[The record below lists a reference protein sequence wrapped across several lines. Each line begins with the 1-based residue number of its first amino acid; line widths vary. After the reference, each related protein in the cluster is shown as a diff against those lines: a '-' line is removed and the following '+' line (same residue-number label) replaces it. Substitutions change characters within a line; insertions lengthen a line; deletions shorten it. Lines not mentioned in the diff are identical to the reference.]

1 MNANFS
7 HLNQPLVLKNA
18 LIKNRL
24 FFPNALPKT
33 QQGPECFPAD
43 PIISFYSGI
52 AKNGAAV
59 ICYADMSN
67 DKQREAFNWD
77 EQHFPMYDVSNPSVE
92 NYISQVADCVHYYG
106 SKIIVEVSAGNR
118 MEDVDVV
125 DGAADDLPPKELDH
139 EVHIAEM
146 KPQRRAMT
154 EQDMEAHI
162 QIAVDK
168 ALYYQ
173 RMGFDGGYLG
183 LFQGK
188 YGNFLSGEKNTRT
201 DAYGGSLE
209 NRARFPLRV
218 LQRIRAAVGPEF
230 MLVLDINRFSKG
242 LTFEDAVAFTKL
254 AEPYVDLIHLRVHQ
268 VQTAFEGT
276 EEEYLHPKNLEC
288 AKQIKA
294 AGIRIPIAAW
304 TGYQELAQMEK
315 VLESGTIDMIAAG
328 RFQLCNPGLG
338 AALSCGEEGQLLPC
352 LLCNKCH
359 GDTLKGPW
367 LARCS
372 INPLVGLAA
381 RVNRMVEPVTGK
393 KHVAVVGG
401 GPAGMAAA
409 MYLRQRGHAVDLYEK
424 SAHLGGQ
431 IQTARYPA
439 FKWPLKRFLARMEEI
454 TQSGD
459 TRVYLETEATGEAL
473 REKGYDA
480 VVVAIG
486 SASKRPKV
494 AGADSPDVWLPIQVY
509 GHEQELGKHVVCI
522 GGSETS
528 AETALYLAHKG
539 HRVTLVTRKKR
550 IASDANPIHYV
561 DQFRAACRQ
570 NENLTILE
578 QTETR
583 SITPGQV
590 VIVRNGMEETI
601 ACDTVVAAGGMEP
614 KRREAAGF
622 AGSAPQVFY
631 IGDCVEAKN
640 VAYCMRT
647 AFAAASQI

>member
-1 MNANFS
+1 
-7 HLNQPLVLKNA
+7 
-18 LIKNRL
+18 
-24 FFPNALPKT
+24 
-33 QQGPECFPAD
+33 
-43 PIISFYSGI
+43 
-52 AKNGAAV
+52 
-59 ICYADMSN
+59 
-67 DKQREAFNWD
+67 
-77 EQHFPMYDVSNPSVE
+77 
-92 NYISQVADCVHYYG
+92 
-106 SKIIVEVSAGNR
+106 
-118 MEDVDVV
+118 
-125 DGAADDLPPKELDH
+125 
-139 EVHIAEM
+139 
-146 KPQRRAMT
+146 
-154 EQDMEAHI
+154 
-162 QIAVDK
+162 
-168 ALYYQ
+168 
-173 RMGFDGGYLG
+173 
-183 LFQGK
+183 
-188 YGNFLSGEKNTRT
+188 
-201 DAYGGSLE
+201 
-209 NRARFPLRV
+209 
-218 LQRIRAAVGPEF
+218 
-230 MLVLDINRFSKG
+230 MLVLDINRFSEG

-528 AETALYLAHKG
+528 AETALYLAQKG

-583 SITPGQV
+583 NITTGQV